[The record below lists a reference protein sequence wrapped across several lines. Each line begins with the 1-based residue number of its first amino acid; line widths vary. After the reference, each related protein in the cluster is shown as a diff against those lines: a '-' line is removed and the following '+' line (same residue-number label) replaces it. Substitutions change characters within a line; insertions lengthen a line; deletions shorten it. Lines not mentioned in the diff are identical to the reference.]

1 MRDINI
7 LIDSNIV
14 LDVVQEREP
23 FSSNAKNV
31 LSQCITRKINGF
43 VTAHSLCDIFYI
55 LRKDKTL
62 EERLSLIG
70 NLCKYVTVLSE
81 SQTDF
86 EAIARN
92 PETRDLEDSLQMIC
106 AENYALDYIVTRN
119 TKDFSASKIPA
130 IEPDAFLKL
139 LTTA

>member
-7 LIDSNIV
+7 LIDSNII

-23 FSSNAKNV
+23 FTSNAKNI
-31 LSQCITRKINGF
+31 LSQCITRRINGF

-62 EERLSLIG
+62 AERLSLIG
-70 NLCKYVTVLSE
+70 TLCKYVTVLSE
-81 SQTDF
+81 RQSDF
-86 EAIARN
+86 EDIANN
-92 PETRDLEDSLQMIC
+92 PETRDLEDSLQMVC

-119 TKDFSASKIPA
+119 AKDFSASKIPA
-130 IEPDAFLKL
+130 IEPDTFINILKV
-139 LTTA
+139 

>member
-7 LIDSNIV
+7 LIDSNII

-23 FSSNAKNV
+23 FTSNAKNI
-31 LSQCITRKINGF
+31 LSQCITRRINGF

-62 EERLSLIG
+62 AERLSLIG
-70 NLCKYVTVLSE
+70 TLCKYVTVLSE
-81 SQTDF
+81 RQSDF
-86 EAIARN
+86 EDIANN
-92 PETRDLEDSLQMIC
+92 PETRDLEDSLQMVC

-119 TKDFSASKIPA
+119 TKDFPASKIPA
-130 IEPDAFLKL
+130 IEPDTFINIFKG
-139 LTTA
+139 

>member
-7 LIDSNIV
+7 LIDSNII

-23 FSSNAKNV
+23 FTSNAKNI
-31 LSQCITRKINGF
+31 LSQCITRRINGF

-62 EERLSLIG
+62 AERLSLIG
-70 NLCKYVTVLSE
+70 TLCKYVTVLSE
-81 SQTDF
+81 RQSDF
-86 EAIARN
+86 EDIANN
-92 PETRDLEDSLQMIC
+92 PETRDLEDSLQMVC

-119 TKDFSASKIPA
+119 TKDLSASKIPA
-130 IEPDAFLKL
+130 IEPDTFINILKV
-139 LTTA
+139 

>member
-7 LIDSNIV
+7 LIDSNII
-14 LDVVQEREP
+14 LDVVQEQEP
-23 FSSNAKNV
+23 FTSNAKNI
-31 LSQCITRKINGF
+31 LSQCITRRINGF

-70 NLCKYVTVLSE
+70 TLCKYVTVLSE
-81 SQTDF
+81 RQSDF
-86 EAIARN
+86 EDIANN
-92 PETRDLEDSLQMIC
+92 PETRDLEDSLQMVC

-130 IEPDAFLKL
+130 IEPDTFINILKV
-139 LTTA
+139 

>member
-7 LIDSNIV
+7 LIDSNII

-23 FSSNAKNV
+23 FTSNAKNI
-31 LSQCITRKINGF
+31 LSQCITRRINGF
-43 VTAHSLCDIFYI
+43 VTTHSLCDIFYI

-62 EERLSLIG
+62 AERLSLIG
-70 NLCKYVTVLSE
+70 TLCKYVTVLSE
-81 SQTDF
+81 RQSDF
-86 EAIARN
+86 EDIANN
-92 PETRDLEDSLQMIC
+92 PETRDLEDSLQMVC

-130 IEPDAFLKL
+130 IEPDTFINILKV
-139 LTTA
+139 

>member
-7 LIDSNIV
+7 LIDSNII

-23 FSSNAKNV
+23 FTSNAKNI
-31 LSQCITRKINGF
+31 LSQCITRRINGF

-62 EERLSLIG
+62 AERLSLIG
-70 NLCKYVTVLSE
+70 TLCKYVTVLSE
-81 SQTDF
+81 RQSDF
-86 EAIARN
+86 EDIANN
-92 PETRDLEDSLQMIC
+92 PETRDLEDSLQMFC

-130 IEPDAFLKL
+130 IEPDTFINILKV
-139 LTTA
+139 

>member
-7 LIDSNIV
+7 LIDSNII

-23 FSSNAKNV
+23 FTSNAKNI
-31 LSQCITRKINGF
+31 LSQCITRRINGF

-62 EERLSLIG
+62 EERLSLIRT
-70 NLCKYVTVLSE
+70 LCKYVTVLSE
-81 SQTDF
+81 RQSDF
-86 EAIARN
+86 EDIANN
-92 PETRDLEDSLQMIC
+92 PETRDLEDSLQMVC

-119 TKDFSASKIPA
+119 TKDFSASKIPV
-130 IEPDAFLKL
+130 IEPDTFINILKV
-139 LTTA
+139 

>member
-7 LIDSNIV
+7 LIDSNII

-23 FSSNAKNV
+23 FTSNAKNI
-31 LSQCITRKINGF
+31 LSQCITRRINGF

-62 EERLSLIG
+62 AERLSLIG
-70 NLCKYVTVLSE
+70 TLCKYVTVLSE
-81 SQTDF
+81 RQSDF
-86 EAIARN
+86 EDIANN
-92 PETRDLEDSLQMIC
+92 PETRDLEDSLQMVC
-106 AENYALDYIVTRN
+106 AENYAIDYIVTRN

-130 IEPDAFLKL
+130 IEPDTFINILKV
-139 LTTA
+139 

>member
-7 LIDSNIV
+7 LIDSNII

-23 FSSNAKNV
+23 FTSNAKNI
-31 LSQCITRKINGF
+31 LSQCITRRINGF

-70 NLCKYVTVLSE
+70 TLCKYVTVLSE
-81 SQTDF
+81 RQSDF
-86 EAIARN
+86 EDIANN
-92 PETRDLEDSLQMIC
+92 PETRDLEDSLQMVC

-130 IEPDAFLKL
+130 IEPDTFINILKV
-139 LTTA
+139 

>member
-7 LIDSNIV
+7 LIDSNII

-23 FSSNAKNV
+23 FTSNAKNI
-31 LSQCITRKINGF
+31 LSQCITRRINGF

-62 EERLSLIG
+62 AERLSLIG
-70 NLCKYVTVLSE
+70 THCKYVTVLSE
-81 SQTDF
+81 RQSDF
-86 EAIARN
+86 EDIANN
-92 PETRDLEDSLQMIC
+92 PETRDLEDSLQMVC
-106 AENYALDYIVTRN
+106 AENYAIDYIVTRN

-130 IEPDAFLKL
+130 IEPDTFINILKV
-139 LTTA
+139 

>member
-7 LIDSNIV
+7 LIDSNII

-23 FSSNAKNV
+23 FTSNAKNI
-31 LSQCITRKINGF
+31 LSQCITRRINGF

-62 EERLSLIG
+62 AERLSLIG
-70 NLCKYVTVLSE
+70 TLCKYVTVLSE
-81 SQTDF
+81 RQSDF
-86 EAIARN
+86 EDIANN
-92 PETRDLEDSLQMIC
+92 PETRDLEDSLQMVC

-130 IEPDAFLKL
+130 IKPDTFINILKV
-139 LTTA
+139 

>member
-7 LIDSNIV
+7 LIDSNII

-23 FSSNAKNV
+23 FTSNAKNI
-31 LSQCITRKINGF
+31 LSQCITRRINGF

-62 EERLSLIG
+62 AERLSLIG
-70 NLCKYVTVLSE
+70 TLCKYVTVLSE
-81 SQTDF
+81 RQSDF
-86 EAIARN
+86 EDIANN
-92 PETRDLEDSLQMIC
+92 PETRDLEDSLQMVC

-130 IEPDAFLKL
+130 IEPDTFINILKV
-139 LTTA
+139 

>member
-7 LIDSNIV
+7 LIDSNII

-23 FSSNAKNV
+23 FTSNAKNI
-31 LSQCITRKINGF
+31 LSQCITRRINGF

-70 NLCKYVTVLSE
+70 TLCKYVTVLSE
-81 SQTDF
+81 RQSDF
-86 EAIARN
+86 EDIANN
-92 PETRDLEDSLQMIC
+92 PETRDLEDSLQMVC

-119 TKDFSASKIPA
+119 AKDFSASKIPA
-130 IEPDAFLKL
+130 IEPDTFINILKV
-139 LTTA
+139 